1 MGKIITNNA
10 QMKCTLGAMPKPL
23 KVTSQKYVQDSGQ
36 LVATEGDV
44 QPMTNI
50 PSFGTCKRVW
60 YNPPCIPATSKWSS
74 VSKLSTI
81 SGKKKLLISSTCKC
95 QNGGDIS
102 FVDTGS
108 NKHVDSQ

>member
-1 MGKIITNNA
+1 MGKIITNKA
-10 QMKCTLGAMPKPL
+10 QMTCTLGAAPQPL
-23 KVTSQKYVQDSGQ
+23 IVTSQNLVQDTGE

-44 QPMTNI
+44 QPMVNI

-74 VSKLSTI
+74 ISTLSTI
-81 SGKKKLLISSTCKC
+81 NGKKKLLSCSTCKC

-108 NKHVDSQ
+108 NKHVDSL

>member
-10 QMKCTLGAMPKPL
+10 QMKCTLGAAPQPL
-23 KVTSQKYVQDSGQ
+23 VVTSHTLVKDSGE
-36 LVATEGDV
+36 LVATEADV
-44 QPMTNI
+44 QPMVNI

-60 YNPPCIPATSKWSS
+60 YNPPCVPVTSEWSE
-74 VSKLSTI
+74 VSAFNTI
-81 SGKKKLLISSTCKC
+81 NGKKKLLDSSICKC